1 MRGGLRPV
9 QKRTLTQEAFNQL
22 VAYLQEGTLR
32 PGDALPSQQE
42 LAEQLGVSR
51 PVLREAMQRLE
62 AAGLVE
68 IRHGSGSYVAH
79 PPAETVFNR
88 LFGNFSP
95 EHALDLLEARLVIE
109 AECAALA
116 ATRATDED
124 FARMQRAVDKI
135 RDLSAEGELTVGGAD
150 EFHAALTAA
159 SHNAVLAALG
169 QLFQLPNYIQGIR
182 VELALPD
189 ISAHEHESHLKL
201 LEAIRQR
208 DPALARA
215 SVREHLERSHGSSR
229 QAAALRKQF
238 AGTTAD

>member
-1 MRGGLRPV
+1 MRRGLQPV
-9 QKRTLTQEAFNQL
+9 QRRTLTQEAFDQL
-22 VAYLQEGTLR
+22 VTYLQEGPHR

-42 LAEQLGVSR
+42 LADQLGVSR

-68 IRHGSGSYVAH
+68 VRHGSGSYVAH
-79 PPAETVFNR
+79 PKAESALEKLLGDFTH
-88 LFGNFSP
+88 
-95 EHALDLLEARLVIE
+95 EHALDLLEARLIIE

-116 ATRATDED
+116 AVRATDED
-124 FARMQRAVDKI
+124 FARMQRAIDKI
-135 RDLSAEGELTVGGAD
+135 HALSAAGELTVGGAD

-159 SHNAVLAALG
+159 SHNAVLTAMG

-189 ISAHEHESHLKL
+189 LSAHEEESHQKL

-208 DPALARA
+208 DPELARA

-238 AGTTAD
+238 ADAAD